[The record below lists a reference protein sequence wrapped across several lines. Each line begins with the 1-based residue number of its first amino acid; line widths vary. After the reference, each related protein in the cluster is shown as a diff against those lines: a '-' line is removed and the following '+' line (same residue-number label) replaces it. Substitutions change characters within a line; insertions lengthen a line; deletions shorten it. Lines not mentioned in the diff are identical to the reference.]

1 MVPDRRPESADWHS
15 ATKSVCGTT
24 WLRIGMLAT
33 DLLLASR
40 APDRSEIAAFPHP
53 RLPPLPSETETGTN
67 KPMRPTMRIT
77 APITSANRRDVTPR
91 SFARYFC
98 VMLPVAVHLSCLI
111 DVVGRATTWRS
122 VVVREFGY
130 RTDAIR

>member
-1 MVPDRRPESADWHS
+1 
-15 ATKSVCGTT
+15 
-24 WLRIGMLAT
+24 
-33 DLLLASR
+33 
-40 APDRSEIAAFPHP
+40 
-53 RLPPLPSETETGTN
+53 
-67 KPMRPTMRIT
+67 MRIT

-130 RTDAIR
+130 RTDAIRVGGFRSRCEPRHTFSR